1 MKADIWAFGVTAL
14 ELALGCPTLSHL
26 PPSNSMLFKKI
37 SGRFGFADVR
47 ERNKNYEN
55 KFSKEFQDM
64 VIQCLDVDESK
75 RSSVKILLDH
85 DFFKNCTP
93 SSDYLKLNLF
103 QGLLSIE
110 ERFKNKE
117 PIECIF
123 NAQRLEFDLGPPLLL
138 SKGSSD
144 GGGEGISGWDG
155 GGEGISGWDGGGD
168 NEIRKK
174 ILIIKDFH
182 VRLKERISFLQECKM
197 DLNNLK
203 HMLKTEEKN
212 CTFLDF
218 ELLLLMLS
226 FMKPK
231 EFIPNAT
238 TFFIQQKPRVV
249 FVKKNPLLMKWNLEI
264 SHLAELENSLKQ

>member
-1 MKADIWAFGVTAL
+1 MKADMWALGVIAV
-14 ELALGCPTLSHL
+14 ELALGCPPLSQL

-37 SGRFGFADVR
+37 SGRFGFTDVH
-47 ERNKNYEN
+47 ERNKYYEH

-75 RSSVKILLDH
+75 RPSIKILLDH

-117 PIECIF
+117 LVECIL

-144 GGGEGISGWDG
+144 GGGEGISGR
-155 GGEGISGWDGGGD
+155 DGGGD

-174 ILIIKDFH
+174 ILIHKDFN
-182 VRLKERISFLQECKM
+182 VQLKERISFLQEGKM
-197 DLNNLK
+197 DFNNLK

-212 CTFLDF
+212 
-218 ELLLLMLS
+218 
-226 FMKPK
+226 
-231 EFIPNAT
+231 
-238 TFFIQQKPRVV
+238 
-249 FVKKNPLLMKWNLEI
+249 
-264 SHLAELENSLKQ
+264 

>member
-14 ELALGCPTLSHL
+14 ELALGCPPLSHL
-26 PPSNSMLFKKI
+26 PPSDSMLFKKI
-37 SGRFGFADVR
+37 FGRFWFADVR

-75 RSSVKILLDH
+75 RPSVKILLDH

-155 GGEGISGWDGGGD
+155 GDD

-174 ILIIKDFH
+174 ILILRDFH
-182 VRLKERISFLQECKM
+182 VQLKEKIRFFTRRQDGFEQF
-197 DLNNLK
+197 
-203 HMLKTEEKN
+203 KTHVE
-212 CTFLDF
+212 D
-218 ELLLLMLS
+218 
-226 FMKPK
+226 
-231 EFIPNAT
+231 
-238 TFFIQQKPRVV
+238 
-249 FVKKNPLLMKWNLEI
+249 
-264 SHLAELENSLKQ
+264 

>member
-14 ELALGCPTLSHL
+14 ELALGCPTLLHL

-93 SSDYLKLNLF
+93 SSDYLKLNMF

-155 GGEGISGWDGGGD
+155 GGD
-168 NEIRKK
+168 NEIKKK
-174 ILIIKDFH
+174 ILIIRDFH
-182 VRLKERISFLQECKM
+182 VQLKERISFLQECKM

-203 HMLKTEEKN
+203 HMLKTKEKN

-226 FMKPK
+226 FMKAK

-238 TFFIQQKPRVV
+238 TFFIQQKPMVV
-249 FVKKNPLLMKWNLEI
+249 FVKKYPLLMKWNLEI